1 MYFCSLIFNR
11 GTPTKPAGLGRQIK
25 HPHNQQTV
33 LSAAQILRTGKKRSF
48 QNKNEFNQIMNKLF
62 LFALLY
68 LWSIPLVYAQSKRV
82 LREENSRLKTQVQSL
97 QRQLQT
103 CSSENSSLKQKSRL
117 LRSTVLRLRRD
128 SSAMA
133 MEYKL
138 LAKDFQA
145 LKAEQK
151 KQTKQLVYK
160 PDNYN
165 KTPQATPSY
174 QSNTSPCTRKQNTLS
189 VGASYFFNTLNKVN
203 TKGWGIQVYSFQN
216 LCNAI
221 ESAKKF
227 SDKYTMYKTYIKVKQ
242 VNSRRMFC
250 VVYGSL
256 KDEIQA
262 RTYCKNF
269 KQIAETPHLQNAF
282 LVQH

>member
-1 MYFCSLIFNR
+1 
-11 GTPTKPAGLGRQIK
+11 
-25 HPHNQQTV
+25 
-33 LSAAQILRTGKKRSF
+33 
-48 QNKNEFNQIMNKLF
+48 MNKLF

-151 KQTKQLVYK
+151 KQTKQLVYQ
-160 PDNYN
+160 PGNHN

-174 QSNTSPCTRKQNTLS
+174 QNNASPCTRKQNTLS